1 MDTLKNTIQSL
12 TEQIASYEAKPSKV
26 AGTKLRKSLM
36 SVIKDCKDC
45 RGVILKQQKDGKV
58 SKQATKQA
66 TKQTTNETV
75 DTSNSDQEEVV
86 EEVVDKTK
94 KSKKTKVVKK

>member
-36 SVIKDCKDC
+36 SVIKDCKDS
-45 RGVILKQQKDGKV
+45 RGIILKQQKDGKA

-66 TKQTTNETV
+66 TNETV

-94 KSKKTKVVKK
+94 KTRKTKVVKK